1 MHPSPSRSTIAAGL
15 ALVILTAAC
24 QPQAPSFNPDD
35 PAILAA
41 IDSAMTV
48 AMAGSAAGNAEQ
60 ALSITTR
67 DSTFS
72 FITGDVMLTG
82 YDGILDAFRNTYA
95 SIERQDQ
102 TILERHVRVIAP
114 DVALLTA
121 VGEGTYTD
129 KAGFTSEPVGLGATI
144 VFVRRNGTWQAV
156 HYHQSIAK

>member
-1 MHPSPSRSTIAAGL
+1 MTCLSVTLKSTS
-15 ALVILTAAC
+15 LVILTAAC

-82 YDGILDAFRNTYA
+82 CFGLLLAVAEILQDLKPEILDTLTGLDDNT
-95 SIERQDQ
+95 
-102 TILERHVRVIAP
+102 AP
-114 DVALLTA
+114 WD
-121 VGEGTYTD
+121 Y
-129 KAGFTSEPVGLGATI
+129 
-144 VFVRRNGTWQAV
+144 QA
-156 HYHQSIAK
+156 